1 MQKPAAET
9 VWMTHR
15 VTECNFLWIAQ
26 HPGSKCNYIAL
37 SLWLIWSAL
46 HIVLASYKKVHITS
60 SGGALQNA
68 MPAPGHT
75 LNSAGAVAGIDTY
88 QTLTLASNTC
98 RKTDRLNTQM
108 HWPTGLHM
116 GTHPSLYILTYILK
130 DQSPIL
136 QLAISHMFIVALL
149 PTSRLRMR
157 DNYVTVY

>member
-37 SLWLIWSAL
+37 ALICFAYSP
-46 HIVLASYKKVHITS
+46 SYKKVHITS

-68 MPAPGHT
+68 GDGQCPPGHP